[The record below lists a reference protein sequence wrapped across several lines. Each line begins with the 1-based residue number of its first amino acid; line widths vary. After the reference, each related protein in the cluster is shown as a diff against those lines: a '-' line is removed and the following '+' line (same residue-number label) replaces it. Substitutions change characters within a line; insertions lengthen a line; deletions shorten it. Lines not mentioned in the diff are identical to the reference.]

1 MAEIKNTTSTTREY
15 ATDELGMMAD
25 AKEYA
30 KRDFEVCK
38 MVYVKMTDA
47 DSLPKETESKLA
59 KCLIEVK
66 YEQIK
71 NARTNR
77 VSYFD

>member
-1 MAEIKNTTSTTREY
+1 MV
-15 ATDELGMMAD
+15 
-25 AKEYA
+25 YA
-30 KRDFEVCK
+30 KMSGEEI
-38 MVYVKMTDA
+38 
-47 DSLPKETESKLA
+47 SKETESKLA